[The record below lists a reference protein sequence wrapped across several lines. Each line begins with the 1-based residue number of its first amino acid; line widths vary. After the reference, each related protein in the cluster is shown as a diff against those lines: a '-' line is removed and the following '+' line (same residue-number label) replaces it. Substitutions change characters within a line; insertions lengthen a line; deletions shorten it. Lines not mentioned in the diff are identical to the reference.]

1 MKIQN
6 SVILE
11 DVEFLSNK
19 FNLEKIRNQKIL
31 ITGCNGLIG
40 NYLLQFFAFN
50 SSKYNLEVF
59 GTSFSEVL
67 NIDRYSSSIIKN
79 FKYFSWDASTQLPEK
94 EKRHY
99 DVVFFCSG
107 YAQPSKFIAN
117 PVKTALIHTVGIS
130 SILSILK
137 NDAVFINMSSSE
149 VYGNPEVI
157 PTPENYLGKND
168 PGHIRA
174 SYIYSKLIGEVVSNS
189 YSKNLTIRNCRIS
202 LTYGPGTEYNDERVL
217 QQVILKG
224 VSGNGITLID
234 DGSALR
240 TYCYIRD
247 TIEMILNIAFN
258 SKQSVYNVANPL
270 GTISIYELAN
280 EIGKYFKCTVN
291 KTINSNAA
299 VSQSAPK
306 AVVMNIDRYLEE
318 FEAPEFLTMDQGLNK
333 IYKYFSI

>member
-1 MKIQN
+1 MKIQSN
-6 SVILE
+6 VIIE

-19 FNLEKIRNQKIL
+19 FLLDKIKNQKIL

-50 SSKYNLEVF
+50 SSKYNLEVY
-59 GTSFSEVL
+59 GTSFSEIL
-67 NIDRYSSSIIKN
+67 NIERYSSTILES
-79 FKYFSWDASTQLPEK
+79 FKYFSWDASNHFPEE
-94 EKRHY
+94 EKRDY
-99 DVVFFCSG
+99 DLVFFCSG

-117 PVKTALIHTVGIS
+117 PVKTALIHIVGIS

-137 NDAVFINMSSSE
+137 KDAVFVNMSSSE

-157 PTPENYLGKND
+157 PTPETYLGKND
-168 PGHIRA
+168 PSNLRA
-174 SYIYSKLIGEVVSNS
+174 SYIYSKLIGEVVCNS
-189 YSKNLTIRNCRIS
+189 YSKNLTVKNCRIS

-217 QQVILKG
+217 QQIILKG
-224 VSGNGITLID
+224 VNGNGITLID

-247 TIEMILNIAFN
+247 TIEMILNITFS

-270 GTISIYELAN
+270 GTISIYDLAN
-280 EIGKYFKCTVN
+280 EIAKHFKCNVT
-291 KTINSNAA
+291 KTINSSAI

-318 FEAPEFLTMDQGLNK
+318 FEAPEFITIEHGLNK
-333 IYKYFSI
+333 IYKYFNI